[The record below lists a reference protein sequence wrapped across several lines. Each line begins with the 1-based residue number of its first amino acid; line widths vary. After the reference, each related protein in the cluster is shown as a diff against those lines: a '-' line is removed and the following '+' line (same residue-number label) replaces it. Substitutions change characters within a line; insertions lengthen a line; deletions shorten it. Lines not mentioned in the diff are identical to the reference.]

1 MAQSGQQVGEMHVH
15 EGNSVA
21 AWVMVAVM
29 AVGALFGAIAVVT
42 KSTPLGMVG
51 GVIVIAGIVVGKV
64 LQVAGYG
71 INSNKGH

>member
-1 MAQSGQQVGEMHVH
+1 MAQSGQVGEVH

-29 AVGALFGAIAVVT
+29 AVGALLGAVAVGA
-42 KSTPLGMVG
+42 KSMPLGITG
-51 GVIVIAGIVVGKV
+51 AVIIVAGIVVGKV

-71 INSNKGH
+71 IKGDKGH

>member
-21 AWVMVAVM
+21 AWVMVTVV
-29 AVGALFGAIAVVT
+29 AVGALLGAVSVVAKSMPIA
-42 KSTPLGMVG
+42 MVG
-51 GVIVIAGIVVGKV
+51 GVIIIAGIVVGKV